1 MQSDNGIEYAE
12 IDVLT
17 KHETSEAVLFDT
29 GDVDGLSGLI
39 TLHWVPKSLLKDWP
53 SIRHTGTALVQRWFA
68 EKEGLI

>member
-29 GDVDGLSGLI
+29 GDDDD
-39 TLHWVPKSLLKDWP
+39 HWVPKSLLKDWP